1 MSFPKRGKFFPP
13 RRGHTGAGKA
23 DGDNYFAEQ
32 IAAALHR
39 SLGSTRSGVKTASAW
54 TGANEKTVKNWFS
67 GRYGPSGV
75 HLAALARHSDDVLE
89 VFLVMS
95 GREHLLVGIKLE
107 SAEEAVVDL
116 LTSVRRLR
124 GGTGG

>member
-13 RRGHTGAGKA
+13 RRGHTGEGKA

-75 HLAALARHSDDVLE
+75 HMAALARHSDDVLE